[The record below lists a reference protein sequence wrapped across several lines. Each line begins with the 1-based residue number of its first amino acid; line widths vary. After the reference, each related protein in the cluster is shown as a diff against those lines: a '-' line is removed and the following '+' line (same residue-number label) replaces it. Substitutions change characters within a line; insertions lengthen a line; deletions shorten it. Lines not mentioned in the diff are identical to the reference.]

1 MRDLSKREIE
11 IQKLLAGLWTP
22 ISMADLAR
30 IAEISWGR
38 TIGYLEDLENLGY
51 VENIGTKYTITD
63 EGKTYYKI
71 IRPIPDGMEF
81 HFYTDINSYTGLSA
95 KSIKDFLEFIWI
107 IDEEAIKFHLNRGDF
122 EQWFINILNEKDIA
136 DYIVKI
142 NKKETDGEVIRKKL
156 LDVLEKKFGKYID
169 KNSDQT

>member
-1 MRDLSKREIE
+1 MSEREIE

-63 EGKTYYKI
+63 EGKSYYKTI
-71 IRPIPDGMEF
+71 MPIPDGMEF
-81 HFYTDINSYTGLSA
+81 HFYTDINSYTDLSA
-95 KSIKDFLEFIWI
+95 KSVKDFIEFIWI

-122 EQWFINILNEKDIA
+122 EQWFINIFNEKDLADEIA
-136 DYIVKI
+136 KI
-142 NKKETDGEVIRKKL
+142 DKNEKNGEVIRKKL
-156 LDVLEKKFGKYID
+156 LDVLDKKFGKYID
-169 KNSDQT
+169 KESNKT